1 MQTKLTS
8 FMTALLCTLALQ
20 ANAQQ
25 PSATPPAVTLPELGS
40 IDFGFRGTD
49 VEGDVA
55 RYERYRDLRTG
66 AFSRIRFGR
75 ETDRTMWNGGA
86 DNIGYRDQRYF
97 GNYASGKTRVS
108 GLWDSTPLNYS
119 YLTSTPWVETSPGVF
134 ALDVAARTAVQNKV
148 PGIVGVPQTVANL
161 ATPSIYRTLAVPF
174 DLQSRR
180 DTASGRL
187 SYDLTHD
194 LGFNIVAATTRKS
207 GNQPF
212 GMSFA
217 FNNANEIPMPI
228 DNRTND
234 VSAGLEYVNPQGMLR
249 VAWDASWFKNQIHEV
264 LWDNPLRATDTNPID
279 PSGYSNGNGPARG
292 RMSMPPSNS
301 LNTVSTTGLYK
312 MAPRTTINGTLSFT
326 AMNQND
332 ALIPWTSNDVINNP
346 ATFVAFPHL
355 AALPRATAEASVH
368 GLNGMMNFTSRPN
381 SFFGLSMRYR
391 FNDHRNLTPEFDAI
405 EYVRFDAVPEETG
418 SFTEHFDI
426 RENTFDL
433 ESTFNVMK
441 YTSLKLGYIY
451 DDFNRTGRAF
461 SDSRDYTFRSSVD
474 VVGYHY
480 LTVRAMFD
488 HAKRIGSGFSEASVE
503 EGGSQPGVRFYD
515 EADRGRNRG
524 TVLAV
529 VNPVSIVNV
538 TASISKG
545 RDVYNGP
552 GHEFGL
558 LDNDNGNATI
568 GLDVTPNDA
577 VSFGVNYGRDRF
589 TTNQKSRNANPPPD
603 PQFTDPSRD
612 WTLNNDEVV
621 DNFDVYVDLPKLID
635 KTSLR
640 VAYDYSDSDNA
651 FLFGGPR
658 TLSLAAIGQFIP
670 LPDVTNAW
678 HHFTADARY
687 QLTQQVAVAFGYL
700 FEKLSVVD
708 FNTIDLP
715 GQPGVPRIDWLGEI
729 NTGYGNR
736 PYKGNTVS
744 VRVVYLF

>member
-1 MQTKLTS
+1 MHTKLT
-8 FMTALLCTLALQ
+8 TLATVLLCAS
-20 ANAQQ
+20 AWSARAQQ
-25 PSATPPAVTLPELGS
+25 PAAAAPAAPTFGTV
-40 IDFGFRGTD
+40 DFGFRAGTVD
-49 VEGDVA
+49 GDEA
-55 RYERYRDLRTG
+55 RYERYRDLRDG
-66 AFSRIRFGR
+66 AFSRIRFGKDTG
-75 ETDRTMWNGGA
+75 EYAFAAGA
-86 DNIGYRDQRYF
+86 DNIGYRDQQYF
-97 GNYASGKTRVS
+97 ANYASGRTRAS
-108 GLWDSTPLNYS
+108 GSWNSIPLNYS

-148 PGIVGVPQTVANL
+148 PGVVGVPQTVANL

-180 DTASGRL
+180 DVASGRL

-217 FNNANEIPMPI
+217 FNNANELAMPI

-301 LNTVSTTGLYK
+301 FNTVSTTGLYK
-312 MAPRTTINGTLSFT
+312 MAPRTTINGMLSFT

-332 ALIPWTSNDVINNP
+332 ALIPWTSNGVINTP
-346 ATFVAFPHL
+346 ATFVTFPNL
-355 AALPRATAEASVH
+355 AAVPRATAEASVH
-368 GLNGMMNFTSRPN
+368 GLNGMLNFTSRPN

-391 FNDHRNLTPEFDAI
+391 FNDHRNLTPAFDAT

-418 SFTEHFDI
+418 GVTEHFDI

-433 ESTFNVMK
+433 EGTFNLMK
-441 YTSLKLGYIY
+441 FTSLKLGYIY
-451 DDFNRTGRAF
+451 DDFNRTGRAY
-461 SDSRDYTFRSSVD
+461 SDSRDYTFRSAVD
-474 VVGYHY
+474 VVGQQYI
-480 LTVRAMFD
+480 TVRAMFD
-488 HAKRIGSGFSEASVE
+488 HATRIGSGFSEASVE

-515 EADRGRNRG
+515 EADRDRNRG
-524 TVLAV
+524 TLLVV
-529 VNPVSIVNV
+529 VNPVSLLDV

-558 LDNDNGNATI
+558 LDNDNNSATV
-568 GLDVTPNDA
+568 GLGVTPSDA

-589 TTNQKSRNANPPPD
+589 TSNQKSRNANPAPD

-612 WTLNNDEVV
+612 WTMNNDEVV
-621 DNFDVYVDLPKLID
+621 NNFDVYVDLPKLIE
-635 KTSLR
+635 KTNLR
-640 VAYDYSDSDNA
+640 VAYDYSDSNNA

-658 TLSLAAIGQFIP
+658 ILSLAAIGQFIP
-670 LPDVTNAW
+670 LPDVTNQW
-678 HHFTADARY
+678 HRFSAEAHY
-687 QLTQQVAVAFGYL
+687 QMTRQVGLAVGYL
-700 FEKLSVVD
+700 FEKLDVVD

-736 PYKGNTVS
+736 PYKGNTAS